1 MNRLITFI
9 FTAAFAIMADVAVFA
24 YDIPV
29 GDGTLSLK
37 FLKDNAV
44 RVVYTPNVNTKAY
57 QLPDYY
63 YISSSEIEPKV
74 SEFEGSRIVL
84 SVDNIEVAY
93 DKSTDVITFKRGAVT
108 LLSTLGH
115 NFSTNYHEGIVTYDV
130 KQSFSQQYDEH
141 IYGLGQ
147 FQDGYNE
154 VGNIA
159 RRLTQVNTQI
169 SIPMIVSNKGYGI
182 LWNNYGLTEFN
193 ECDNEIQMS
202 VLEGTGEAYTVD
214 ATSTHGN
221 NRETRFSSS
230 FEAKLKIGKSGDYRF
245 LLDVGQAMARKHL
258 IIIDGDTIVHN
269 ENTWLPP
276 TISTCVHLNEGE
288 HTVLVHG
295 AKGDKPILHW
305 GLNKPE
311 ISFHSPMASAIDYT
325 VFAGTADEVI
335 ASYRELTGP
344 SPMLPRWMFG
354 YIHCRERYV
363 SSDDILNNAREF
375 RKRNIPID
383 VIVQDWQW
391 WGKYGWNAMQ
401 FDEDHYPD
409 PKALT
414 DELHNMDIK
423 LMLSVWSKI
432 DKNCEVGR
440 QASAQGYYIDGTDWI
455 DFLNKAAADFYWD
468 NFSKR
473 LVPTGVDS
481 WWQDATE
488 PENDDLLHRKV
499 KDNTLP
505 GELFRNIY
513 TLFVSK
519 TVYDGL
525 LNDRPGMRPSILTR
539 SGCAGI
545 QRYGSVTWSGDVNND
560 WNAFRK
566 QIIGGLGQNAAGLP
580 WWTYD
585 AGGFFRPRDQYE
597 SEDYKERL
605 CRWVQTAVF
614 LPFMRVH
621 GYMSQTEPWRYGE
634 KTEAN
639 ITKQIK
645 LRYKLLPYIYSNVAR
660 VSSEG
665 YTMMRPLVFDFANDA
680 KALENPQNTDFMC
693 GDALLVSPI
702 TEGGQKEWTTYLPQS
717 AGWYSFDTNKY
728 FKGGKDVTT
737 KVSLES
743 IPVFAKAGSII
754 PMAGAEMSNSS
765 QVNDTPLEIRVYTGA
780 DAAFVYYEDDG
791 VSMQY
796 TKGNYSRIRMEWKES
811 TKRFTISAPEGKFEG
826 LKGNKVIVRI
836 ITPKKEVKKTI
847 TKEDIKKSN
856 GITFRL

>member
-1 MNRLITFI
+1 MTRLFS
-9 FTAAFAIMADVAVFA
+9 FLFSAMFAFSANVAVFA
-24 YDIPV
+24 YDIPT
-29 GDGTLSLK
+29 GDGVLK
-37 FLKDNAV
+37 LNFLKNNAV
-44 RVVYTPNVNTKAY
+44 RVVYVPNGVKAY

-63 YISSSEIEPKV
+63 YVTSDEVEPNV
-74 SEFEGSRIVL
+74 SEFEGSRVVL
-84 SVDNIEVAY
+84 SVGDFVVAY
-93 DKSTDVITFKRGAVT
+93 DKSTQDLTFQQGAKT
-108 LLSTLGH
+108 LLT
-115 NFSTNYHEGIVTYDV
+115 TNSHSFAVNNHEGIVTYDV
-130 KQSFSQQYDEH
+130 KQSFNQQVDEH
-141 IYGLGQ
+141 VYGLGQ
-147 FQDGYNE
+147 FQDGWNE

-169 SIPMIVSNKGYGI
+169 AVPMVISSKGYGI

-193 ECDNEIQMS
+193 ECENATEMKGMS
-202 VLEGTGEAYTVD
+202 GSGEAYTVD

-221 NRETRFSSS
+221 NRETRYSSS
-230 FEAKLKIGKSGDYRF
+230 YEVKIKVDKSGDYRF
-245 LLDVGQAMARKHL
+245 LLDVGQSMARKHV
-258 IIIDGDTIVHN
+258 IVVDGDTIVHN
-269 ENTWLPP
+269 ENMWLPP
-276 TISTCVHLNEGE
+276 TTSTLVRLSAGE
-288 HTVLVHG
+288 HTILFHG
-295 AKGDKPILHW
+295 AKGDKPVLHW
-305 GLNKPE
+305 GIDKAE
-311 ISFHSPMASAIDYT
+311 ISFRSPMASAIDYT
-325 VFAGTADEVI
+325 IFVGSADEVI
-335 ASYRELTGP
+335 ASYREVTGP

-363 SSDDILNNAREF
+363 SSEDILVNAREF

-414 DELHNMDIK
+414 EELHGMDIK

-440 QASAQGYYIDGTDWI
+440 EANLRGYFVDGTDWI
-455 DFLNKAAADFYWD
+455 DFMNEAAANYYWD

-473 LVPTGVDS
+473 LIPTGVDS

-488 PENDDLLHRKV
+488 PENDDLFGRKV
-499 KDNTLP
+499 KDKSLP

-513 TLFVSK
+513 TLFVNK
-519 TVYDGL
+519 TVYEGL
-525 LNDRPGMRPSILTR
+525 AKDKAGMRSSILTR

-560 WNAFRK
+560 WNAFKK

-597 SEDYKERL
+597 NEDYKERL
-605 CRWVQTAVF
+605 CRWIQTAVF

-639 ITKQIK
+639 IVRQIK
-645 LRYKLLPYIYSNVAR
+645 LRYKLLPYIYSNAAR

-665 YTMMRPLVFDFANDA
+665 YTMMRSFVFDFAKDV
-680 KALENPQNTDFMC
+680 KALENPQKTDFMC

-702 TEGGQKEWTTYLPQS
+702 TEGGQKEWKTYLPQS
-717 AGWYSFDTNKY
+717 AGWYAFDTNKY
-728 FKGGKDVTT
+728 FKGGKEIKT

-743 IPVFAKAGSII
+743 IPVFVKAGSII
-754 PMAGAEMSNSS
+754 PMAGEEMSNSS
-765 QVNDTPLEIRVYTGA
+765 RVNEASLEVRVYTGA
-780 DAAFVYYEDDG
+780 DASFVYYEDDG
-791 VSMQY
+791 LTTQY
-796 TKGNYSRIRMEWKES
+796 SEGEYSRIRMEWNEA
-811 TKRFTISAPEGKFEG
+811 TKKFTISAPEGKFEG
-826 LKGNKVIVRI
+826 SAEKKVVVRI
-836 ITPKKEVKKTI
+836 ITPKKEIKKTV
-847 TKEDIKKSN
+847 TKGEIIKKN
-856 GITFRL
+856 GMTFDI